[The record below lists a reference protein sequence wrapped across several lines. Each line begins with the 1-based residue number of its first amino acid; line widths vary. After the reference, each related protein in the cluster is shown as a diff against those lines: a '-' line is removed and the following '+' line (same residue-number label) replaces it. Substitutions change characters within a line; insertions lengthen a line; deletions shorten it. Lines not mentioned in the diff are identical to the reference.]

1 MSGLLPAFGSTA
13 TTLLSFIVALSI
25 IVFVHEFGHYI
36 VGRWSGI
43 RAEVFSIGFGPR
55 LAAWR
60 DRRGTVW
67 QVAALPLGGYVRFLG
82 DSDPASAGPGRQVPR
97 AEARATLDG
106 APLWARFATVL
117 AGPASNFVFA
127 TLVFALFA
135 LAQGLPVDRVVVGDL
150 APTPP
155 GVGAGLRPGDEVLA
169 VGGHVIEAWPDLF
182 TVAATL
188 PAAPVQR
195 WTVRRDGTVI
205 EVDGPDPMP
214 ARIGG
219 VAPGGAAA
227 DAGLREADVIVAIDG
242 DPVARFD
249 DLRQHVE
256 AAQGHP
262 IALRVWREGK
272 GDLDFSLTPR
282 QQDLPKADGGFER
295 RWLIGITAAGTY
307 FSPATRPAGLGE
319 AFGLGLGQTWNV
331 IASSF
336 TGLAAMVTGQ
346 IGSCNL
352 GGAISIAQ
360 STGQAAATG
369 FGGFIWWVGILS
381 VAIGFL
387 NLLPIPV
394 LDGGHLAFYTWEAV
408 SGRPPSARITR
419 WLTTAGLT
427 LVLALMIFG
436 LSNDLFCP

>member
-1 MSGLLPAFGSTA
+1 MSELLPAFGGTA
-13 TTLLSFIVALSI
+13 MTLVSFIVALSI

-36 VGRWSGI
+36 IGRWSGI

-60 DRRGTVW
+60 DRNGTTW

-82 DSDPASAGPGRQVPR
+82 DADPASAGPGRHVAPEQ
-97 AEARATLDG
+97 ARATLEG

-117 AGPASNFVFA
+117 AGPVFNFVFA
-127 TLVFALFA
+127 TLVFAVFA
-135 LAQGLPVDRVVVGDL
+135 LVQGLPVERVVVGEL
-150 APTPP
+150 APMPP

-169 VGGHVIEAWPDLF
+169 VGGRPVEAWPDLLA
-182 TVAATL
+182 VAADL
-188 PAAPVQR
+188 PPAPVQR

-205 EVDGPDPMP
+205 EVEGPDPMP

-227 DAGLREADVIVAIDG
+227 EAGLRAGDVILAIDG
-242 DPVARFD
+242 QPVARFD
-249 DLRQHVE
+249 DLRAQVE
-256 AAQGHP
+256 AAEGRP
-262 IALRVWREGK
+262 ITLRIWRDGTGESE
-272 GDLDFSLTPR
+272 LSLAPR
-282 QQDLPKADGGFER
+282 EQDLPRAEGGFER
-295 RWLIGITAAGTY
+295 RWLIGVTAAGSY
-307 FSPATRPAGLGE
+307 FEPATRPAGLLE
-319 AFGLGLGQTWNV
+319 ALGLGLAQTWGV

-336 TGLAAMVTGQ
+336 TGLAAMVSGQ

-369 FGGFIWWVGILS
+369 FGGFVWWVGILS

-408 SGRPPSARITR
+408 TGRRPSPQVTR
-419 WLTTAGLT
+419 WLTTAGLA
-427 LVLALMIFG
+427 LVLTLMIFG